1 MSAYMIDR
9 ENIGEPDHAVS
20 CLLPLLLVLRITLT
34 VVSELTY
41 QLSTATSIHTI
52 HLACKTLRS
61 SDIGLLRGAQSF
73 CVPTVVQGVYSYQ
86 NYLAEA
92 FR

>member
-1 MSAYMIDR
+1 MIDR

-34 VVSELTY
+34 MVSELTY
-41 QLSTATSIHTI
+41 QLSTATLNHTI
-52 HLACKTLRS
+52 HLECKTFRS
-61 SDIGLLRGAQSF
+61 SDIGLLRGAQPF
-73 CVPTVVQGVYSYQ
+73 RVPTVVQSVYSYQ
-86 NYLAEA
+86 SYLAEA